1 MTFSEAL
8 SWAQS
13 RLESAGIRYSK
24 RESELLLTAFL
35 KNDISEI
42 LLNPNKEVPD
52 EHEFKKWVARR
63 SCKEPLQYIMGYV
76 DFYGFTFKIERG
88 VFIPRPE
95 TELLVE
101 EALKVLCGNTLL
113 DLGTGCGNILLSI
126 LANASG
132 MFGVGV
138 DISKK
143 ALDIARQNAE
153 RIGLKERALFL
164 ESDWGEGLDGWFSFD
179 LIVSN
184 PPYIP
189 KPDIRTLDSE
199 IILYEPLDA
208 LMGGEDGLLFY
219 RRTIEIA
226 KKLLRK
232 EGKLILELG
241 GKAVIDFLSKTSSF
255 ELVSVRKDYSGNER
269 VAVLQRR

>member
-13 RLESAGIRYSK
+13 RLESAGIPYPK

-42 LLNPNKEVPD
+42 LLNPNKEISN
-52 EHEFKKWVARR
+52 EREFKKWVARR
-63 SCKEPLQYIMGYV
+63 SCKEPLQYIIGYV
-76 DFYGFTFKIERG
+76 DFYGFTFRVERG

-101 EALKVLCGNTLL
+101 EALKVLCGSMLL

-126 LANASG
+126 LANASN
-132 MFGVGV
+132 MVGVGV

-153 RIGLKERALFL
+153 QIGLKERVLFL

-189 KPDIRTLDSE
+189 QADIGTLDSE

-226 KKLLRK
+226 EKLLRK
-232 EGKLILELG
+232 KGKLILEVG
-241 GKAVIDFLSKTSSF
+241 GKAVIDFLSKASSF
-255 ELVSVRKDYSGNER
+255 NLVLVRKDYSGNER